1 MHNYGECGEDHG
13 KGNPLHFGNVAVECL
28 RQRRTSRLIG
38 VFQLDQVAEC
48 HQGLI
53 DRLDVAIGGK
63 SVVAED
69 ESGKVAFQGSP
80 HTIASASIST
90 S

>member
-1 MHNYGECGEDHG
+1 MSPPAADVKAHRSL
-13 KGNPLHFGNVAVECL
+13 P
-28 RQRRTSRLIG
+28 
-38 VFQLDQVAEC
+38 QLDQVAEC

>member
-1 MHNYGECGEDHG
+1 MA
-13 KGNPLHFGNVAVECL
+13 NVAKIMESEILCTSATLLLGVL
-28 RQRRTSRLIG
+28 RQRWASRLIG
-38 VFQLDQVAEC
+38 VFQFDQVAEC
-48 HQGLI
+48 HPGLI